1 MIPSD
6 NELYKIILKQRFATP
21 AMPDAMLDPLVEF
34 ELDRSENFLEAFVR
48 LSIKFDS
55 IRPSQSGQSVDPQNH
70 INEINFRRIDAL
82 EKQLAEL
89 EKQLSDLKNS
99 SPKKLVDTW
108 QIVQAIMTV
117 LAFSGTVLSLF
128 KIFKS

>member
-1 MIPSD
+1 MLMKSVLKDMIAEHGLPEKHLDALLEYTFSGSNNENEALTRLSFILGQSIPSRD
-6 NELYKIILKQRFATP
+6 SAHNGLPVELQK
-21 AMPDAMLDPLVEF
+21 
-34 ELDRSENFLEAFVR
+34 
-48 LSIKFDS
+48 
-55 IRPSQSGQSVDPQNH
+55 H
-70 INEINFRRIDAL
+70 INEVINKRIDA
-82 EKQLAEL
+82 L